1 MNSIYEQLKIDRTV
15 PIPLY
20 YQIKTFMIKHI
31 EDNSL
36 KDGELV
42 PPEEELCAYLNV
54 SRPTVRQAFLELVH
68 EGYLNRI
75 KSKGTFVTRPKIA
88 GDFIQKIQT
97 YNQEI
102 QYYGLKPKTKLLSI
116 SEIDVFAEVME
127 KLKLTEKDKVICLER
142 LRYADDKPIVYVKT
156 FIPVKLCKGLI
167 DEDLEQNSL
176 YDTLKTKYNIE
187 IAHINRQIHA
197 TVADPY
203 LSDLLGIM
211 ENAPLLYITTVAYNQ
226 NDIPFEYSLASYR
239 ADMYKMNVDL
249 YKDKYYK

>member
-1 MNSIYEQLKIDRTV
+1 MNSIYKQLKIDRTV

-36 KDGELV
+36 KDVELV

-97 YNQEI
+97 YNQEM

-127 KLKLTEKDKVICLER
+127 KMKLTEKDKVICLER

-249 YKDKYYK
+249 YKDKFYK

>member
-1 MNSIYEQLKIDRTV
+1 MNSIYKQLKIDRTV

-97 YNQEI
+97 YNQEM

-127 KLKLTEKDKVICLER
+127 KMK
-142 LRYADDKPIVYVKT
+142 
-156 FIPVKLCKGLI
+156 LI

-249 YKDKYYK
+249 YKDKFYK

>member
-1 MNSIYEQLKIDRTV
+1 MNSIYKQLKIDRTV

-97 YNQEI
+97 YNQEM

-127 KLKLTEKDKVICLER
+127 KMKLTEKDKVICLER

-167 DEDLEQNSL
+167 DEDLEQDRKS
-176 YDTLKTKYNIE
+176 
-187 IAHINRQIHA
+187 
-197 TVADPY
+197 V
-203 LSDLLGIM
+203 
-211 ENAPLLYITTVAYNQ
+211 V
-226 NDIPFEYSLASYR
+226 
-239 ADMYKMNVDL
+239 
-249 YKDKYYK
+249 